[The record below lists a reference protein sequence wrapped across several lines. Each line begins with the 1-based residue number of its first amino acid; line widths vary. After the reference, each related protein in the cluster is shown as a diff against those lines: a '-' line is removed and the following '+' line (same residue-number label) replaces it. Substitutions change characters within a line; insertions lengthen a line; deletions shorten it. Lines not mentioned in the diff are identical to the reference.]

1 MAEEKV
7 NRGELNKLLRQR
19 RLQLNNAK
27 KKIFPIVDQFVERE
41 RNKDSEIDWESLLEM
56 LQDTEKEATELSHKM
71 QKIMIDANELMEHLK
86 KKKAEF
92 NMSLKKAKRKLK
104 IFWIPPRD
112 DKPDRNLQRFQKK

>member
-1 MAEEKV
+1 M

-104 IFWIPPRD
+104 IF
-112 DKPDRNLQRFQKK
+112 